1 MLSDPDPC
9 TCVCSLQ
16 DQLLVRL
23 ECIQNCPE
31 ELMKVLSE
39 YGKIFHPNHHLL
51 IATKR
56 YLMYTLPL
64 GLDLRIRLAKDILKV
79 YDVILPG
86 LTKERGL
93 TLFEIHG
100 NFLTIHFLGTKR

>member
-1 MLSDPDPC
+1 
-9 TCVCSLQ
+9 
-16 DQLLVRL
+16 
-23 ECIQNCPE
+23 
-31 ELMKVLSE
+31 MKVLSE

-100 NFLTIHFLGTKR
+100 NFLKIHFFGEKDGIEKKCDDLYFSKLSFCHKKGIARAHHN